1 MTFVI
6 LAAAV
11 ALVVAAGMFYRMDD
25 RQTAA
30 IGFGLVAL
38 ALVLFVLIPAIAGI
52 TINWTGLPLLLGV
65 LTLALLLT
73 GTGTGRP
80 FFGMLG
86 VITAAWLACLVFGL
100 SWWVLALAILAAALM
115 AADMI
120 TRRSIFAVLALV
132 SLVSSV
138 LVGVNTSDGAQI
150 KAEVLR
156 QLTLANGQIEAEAIS
171 AKDAEQDKRLGYL
184 ENRVDA
190 VEADVAELKHSVAN
204 LTDRVVSLE
213 KGPVTITGSPA
224 DMDTET
230 AATAVADMLVGQGIT
245 KFSVG
250 TIDKSKNPYDVGRN
264 PFIADPVYSK
274 QELARIIAHPAN
286 AKERA
291 IRDHLVEAAK
301 KLTPEERAN
310 RALKGEGFIPIQ
322 FHEAVCYSGNTFF
335 RAETGTA
342 DRDGVHCREA
352 GDVWWVY
359 VSKDGVVHQDL
370 SVRADCGNPGAT
382 NMPAPAPKRPRS
394 EQAKAAVCPPKSD
407 HPGRPLGEG
416 PCDDKPT
423 EPTSTPTP
431 NPSGTPTPTGTPS
444 GTPTPTSTPTTTPSP
459 TPTPSLEE
467 KDESEDAGQNGNSG
481 NGGGQNEDSGSGPVT
496 TPTQPPATP
505 RVNPTASQPSAQ
517 PSVSAQPSAEPSA
530 PAEDTPAEGC
540 TPPRGET
547 TC

>member
-11 ALVVAAGMFYRMDD
+11 ALVVAAVMFYRMDD

-65 LTLALLLT
+65 LTLALLLA

-156 QLTLANGQIEAEAIS
+156 QLDLANVQLEAEAVS
-171 AKDAEQDKRLGYL
+171 AKDAEQDRRMSYI
-184 ENRVDA
+184 ENRLDK
-190 VEADVAELKHSVAN
+190 VEADVAELKHSAAN

-213 KGPVTITGSPA
+213 KGSVTVTGSPA

-274 QELARIIAHPAN
+274 QELARITSHPAN

-291 IRDHLVEAAK
+291 IRDHLVEAAE
-301 KLTPEERAN
+301 KLTPEERA
-310 RALKGEGFIPIQ
+310 RALKGEGYIPVQ
-322 FHEAVCYSGNTFF
+322 FDEAVCYSGNTFF
-335 RAETGTA
+335 EAETGTA
-342 DRDGVHCREA
+342 ERDGVHCREA

-416 PCDDKPT
+416 PCDDKEKPKPT
-423 EPTSTPTP
+423 TTPSVPTTTPTP
-431 NPSGTPTPTGTPS
+431 NPTPSTTPTPTP
-444 GTPTPTSTPTTTPSP
+444 TPTTTPTP
-459 TPTPSLEE
+459 TPTPTPEPKKTE
-467 KDESEDAGQNGNSG
+467 ADPNANGNQG
-481 NGGGQNEDSGSGPVT
+481 NGGGANEDSGSGPVT
-496 TPTQPPATP
+496 TPTQPPTTP

-517 PSVSAQPSAEPSA
+517 PGVPAQPSAEA
-530 PAEDTPAEGC
+530 TVPAENDPADAC
-540 TPPRGET
+540 SPAPGEKD
-547 TC
+547 C